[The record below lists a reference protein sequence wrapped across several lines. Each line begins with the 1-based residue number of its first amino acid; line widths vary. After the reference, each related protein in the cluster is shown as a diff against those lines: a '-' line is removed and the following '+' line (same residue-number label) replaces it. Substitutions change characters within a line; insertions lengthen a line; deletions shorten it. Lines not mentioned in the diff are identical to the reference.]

1 MASLHV
7 KHYSKLV
14 IFNTV
19 QQLCYLVI
27 QTNRKLPSIKINLA
41 QSSVST
47 QTSFNTWC
55 YSSRINQ
62 QENAGRCMPVSPVN
76 INCWPWSWLPST
88 LTPGILD
95 QEFLNGLR
103 CYQVLHIFNHYHT
116 SKIYKFYFQSL
127 SLNVS
132 WRGGTHK
139 NSLENC

>member
-1 MASLHV
+1 MTSLHV

-14 IFNTV
+14 IFNVV
-19 QQLCYLVI
+19 QQLFYLVI

-55 YSSRINQ
+55 YSSRTNH
-62 QENAGRCMPVSPVN
+62 QENAARCMPVSPVN
-76 INCWPWSWLPST
+76 VNCWPWSWLSSI

-103 CYQVLHIFNHYHT
+103 CYQALHICNHYHI
-116 SKIYKFYFQSL
+116 SKIDKFYFQCL

-132 WRGGTHK
+132 WGKGEYK
-139 NSLENC
+139 NLLENS